1 MRRSNSPRVRDEAGS
16 VAVIAILI
24 MALLS
29 LLGTSLL
36 MMSLTENTIASNDL
50 STEGAFQ
57 AAEAGLNVAVDQLG
71 ASTAASTVAIPVT
84 GIGPL
89 CPPTFLQ
96 PCYTYRSGR
105 RTDPGPTTQTFVGTT
120 TMSGYS
126 IGLGTGYNNPTGYV
140 FYVYKVNAT
149 GTGPRGAVREI
160 ESQAAFGPVPK

>member
-1 MRRSNSPRVRDEAGS
+1 MRRSNGPRVRDEAGS

-29 LLGTSLL
+29 LLGTTLL

-57 AAEAGLNVAVDQLG
+57 AAEAGLNVALDQLG
-71 ASTAASTVAIPVT
+71 TNTAASTAAIPVT

-89 CPPTFLQ
+89 CPSSLAS
-96 PCYTYRSGR
+96 CYSYRSGR

-120 TMSGYS
+120 TMAGYS
-126 IGLGTGYNNPTGYV
+126 LGLGTGYNNPTGYV

-160 ESQAAFGPVPK
+160 EAQAAFGPVPK